1 MRLSKH
7 FWKIF
12 IGSLLLAWVAAT
24 FFPAV
29 FDIIEGFAITTKPEL
44 PPESEE
50 LTQMDLATSYL
61 ASYIAFWAFVLVFGF
76 GIIFGIVITCY
87 EWFKYKRFP
96 LFLDDKVDRLKRD
109 VDKRFRQI
117 DQDISDIKKAQRSR
131 NGDIL

>member
-1 MRLSKH
+1 MRLAQQ

-12 IGSLLLAWVAAT
+12 IGSLLLAWVAAA

-29 FDIIEGFAITTKPEL
+29 FNIFEGFILTIKPEFL
-44 PPESEE
+44 PGSEE
-50 LTQMDLATSYL
+50 LAQMDLATSSL

-109 VDKRFRQI
+109 IDKRFQQI
-117 DQDISDIKKAQRSR
+117 DRDISDIKKATKVKKR
-131 NGDIL
+131 